1 MSLHC
6 GQQEFMDLHAV
17 RNFFHP
23 IQKYLTP
30 RRRAQI
36 FYVAVS
42 ALVALGIFQSVKQ
55 YREAKYV
62 NQVAQQVTTRA
73 GSKDTLGTVV
83 ALRDYLRQNVTRKGF
98 PAFGRPVLRNTA
110 AETLASGKGRCGE
123 STRAF
128 INMAGSL
135 GIRAR
140 RLYLEGRRSHVVALV
155 TLDNEQQVIVDSSD
169 RPYFPDLEP
178 LANVL
183 GHAEFDYYTSFNPH
197 RIVFGFGKNT
207 VNFGPLNY
215 FFENPNAFLALF
227 SFALAFSCVGIR
239 WLRHPLRNWRKG
251 RANTARGAKEWRT
264 ASASSA

>member
-1 MSLHC
+1 MNL
-6 GQQEFMDLHAV
+6 QAPRAPFT
-17 RNFFHP
+17 P
-23 IQKYLTP
+23 IRLFLTP

-36 FYVAVS
+36 FYVAVF
-42 ALVALGIFQSVKQ
+42 ALVALGVFQSVKQ
-55 YREAKYV
+55 YRETKYV
-62 NQVAQQVTTRA
+62 NQVAQQVTAHA
-73 GSKDTLGTVV
+73 GSKDTLGTVA
-83 ALRDYLRQNVTRKGF
+83 ALRDYLRQNVKRQGF
-98 PAFGRPVLRNTA
+98 PAYGRPVLRNTA

-140 RLYLEGRRSHVVALV
+140 RLYLEGQRSHVVALV

-169 RPYFPDLEP
+169 RPYFTDIEP
-178 LANVL
+178 LANVSR
-183 GHAEFDYYTSFNPH
+183 HAEFDYYTSFNPH
-197 RIVFGFGKNT
+197 RIIFGFGKNT
-207 VNFGPLNY
+207 INFGPLNY

-239 WLRHPLRNWRKG
+239 WLRHPVRNWRKG
-251 RANTARGAKEWRT
+251 RAKTARGSKEWRT